1 MLLWASV
8 ASAHEVRPA
17 ISDLT
22 VEAGRILLEVEAS
35 AEAMIAGVDLSVYTD
50 TNDAPEADEYDRL
63 RALIPPGLEAELRAA
78 WPRLA
83 EGFDLRA
90 GDMRLEPVLE
100 EIRIPFVD
108 DPDLARDTT
117 ITLSAALPPGI
128 DPVTVAWAPA
138 FGALVVRQVGGGDDA
153 YTAYLEPGD
162 RSQPIPREGSLSE
175 SAGAVFVKFI
185 WQGVLHIVP
194 KGLDHILFVLGLF
207 FFSLKAGPLL
217 WQVSAFTLAHTVTLG
232 LASFGVVEVSPK
244 IVEPLIAASIVY
256 VAVENIVRPKLGWW
270 RIVLVFGFGLL
281 HGLGFASVLSEL
293 ALSPARLVVGLIGF
307 NIGVEI
313 GQLSVIAA
321 AFLSLGVWF
330 GAKPYYRRFIVIPA
344 SLAIALVGAFWVVE
358 RTLLA

>member
-1 MLLWASV
+1 MLALA
-8 ASAHEVRPA
+8 AQAHEVRPS

-22 VEAGRILLEVEAS
+22 VAADRILLEVETS
-35 AEAMIAGVDLSVYTD
+35 AEAMVSGVDLSIYTD
-50 TNDAPEADEYDRL
+50 TNDAPEAEEYDRL
-63 RALIPPGLEAELRAA
+63 RALLPNQLEDELRAA

-83 EGFDLRA
+83 EGFNLRS
-90 GDMRLEPVLE
+90 GETRLEPVLE
-100 EIRIPFVD
+100 EISVPFVD
-108 DPDLARDTT
+108 DPDLARDTV

-162 RSQPIPREGSLSE
+162 RSEPIPREGALSE
-175 SAGAVFVKFI
+175 SAGAVFAKFI

-244 IVEPLIAASIVY
+244 VVEPLIAASIVY
-256 VAVENIVRPKLGWW
+256 VAVENILRPKLGWW
-270 RIVLVFGFGLL
+270 RVVLVFGFGLL

-313 GQLSVIAA
+313 GQLAVIVA
-321 AFLSLGVWF
+321 AFLSVGVWF
-330 GAKPYYRRFIVIPA
+330 GDKPYYRKAIVIPA
-344 SLAIALVGAFWVVE
+344 SLAIATVGAFWVVE